1 MRERTNENL
10 AALFVACEMADVEV
24 CVFCGNLLSTD
35 AVDEVKKKGLETIK
49 ACSLR

>member
-24 CVFCGNLLSTD
+24 FVFCGNLLSKD
-35 AVDEVKKKGLETIK
+35 AVDEVKKKDWK
-49 ACSLR
+49 QLRRAA